1 MGDLLIVIGHA
12 LHAAA
17 RPGEGTDGERQG
29 TYHFLRWELSA
40 HRGGRTDEDDATR
53 EREGGRVSFPH
64 RGNVG
69 KLRQR
74 GGRRHVQLPSTHA
87 LAAQSTRTV
96 KETASTPTTKDRDG
110 LSLRV
115 VLRGV
120 LVQCGRA
127 EEGLHVQLLA
137 PSGLRPCK
145 DAHKTSCLPTYS
157 IPVF

>member
-17 RPGEGTDGERQG
+17 RPGDRRRDRELIIFCAGNSPLTAADER
-29 TYHFLRWELSA
+29 TRTTRRK
-40 HRGGRTDEDDATR
+40 RG
-53 EREGGRVSFPH
+53 REGGRVSFPH

-96 KETASTPTTKDRDG
+96 KQTASTPTTKDRDG
-110 LSLRV
+110 TSLRV
-115 VLRGV
+115 VWRGV
-120 LVQCGRA
+120 LVQWGRA